1 MSNHHFLIK
10 RSLAAAAVLATVGFP
25 SAAQAL
31 RINGGGGSSGPVPV
45 APPAPPR
52 VASAQPVTASGSS
65 FQWGDAGIGAAGTI
79 VLVAAGAGTV
89 GVMRRRR
96 LERPVVG

>member
-1 MSNHHFLIK
+1 MSNHHLIK
-10 RSLAAAAVLATVGFP
+10 RSLAAGAAIAAVGFP
-25 SAAQAL
+25 SAAQATF
-31 RINGGGGSSGPVPV
+31 IDVGGGSSGPVPV
-45 APPAPPR
+45 APPAPAR

-65 FQWGDAGIGAAGTI
+65 FEWGDAGIGAAATI